1 MAHSTDSQPTWGAI
15 KIGPDRWRLSVWAPS
30 RERIEVEIDGDT
42 LEMRR
47 DQDGWHGIEME
58 APEGTP
64 YALVSEGQRFA
75 DPASRVQAD
84 ALQGPSRLIDP
95 ARFRERVAWSGRDWD
110 GAVIFEL
117 HLGTFTDEGTLAAA
131 VGELPRLAAL
141 GFTAV
146 ELMPIAHFAGQRG
159 WGYDGVLPYAPHP
172 TYGSPE
178 DLAAFVAAAHE
189 LGLMVMLDVVYNHF
203 GPEGDVLHTLSPSFF
218 TSERVTPWGSAI
230 DFDRPEVRSFF
241 IDNAS
246 MWLRDYGFDGLRLDA
261 VHEIGLPEENDFL
274 EELGAALH
282 ALDVGRPVHLVT
294 EDERNLAS
302 YVGRQGGWYRAQWND
317 DFHHAVHVTLT
328 GEDQS
333 YYKPFSADPF
343 DDLARALKEG
353 QVDQGQERPFAA
365 EPRGEPSGHLPPQ
378 AFVNSI
384 QTHDQIGNRA
394 KGDRLITLADEGHVR
409 VAYALMCLSPFVPM
423 IFMGEEAGSRA
434 PFLFFA
440 DFGGDLADAVRKG
453 RRSEFPDFADAEV
466 PDPID
471 DSTFRASRPYAEA
484 PNRAEWE
491 ELTKRLLGLRAEH
504 VVPLL
509 ASGWTGTEVDKA
521 ADRALRGEWSFEGGR
536 LEICLCLGTTW
547 EWKTD
552 MTTIYADGAL
562 GEDAYAIR
570 VGIRR

>member
-15 KIGPDRWRLSVWAPS
+15 NIGPDQWRLSVWAPS

-42 LEMRR
+42 QEMHRG
-47 DQDGWHGIEME
+47 QDGWHGIDFE

-75 DPASRVQAD
+75 DPAARVQAG

-95 ARFRERVAWSGRDWD
+95 ARFREQVAWSGRDWED
-110 GAVIFEL
+110 AAIFEL
-117 HLGTFTDEGTLAAA
+117 HLGTFTEEGTLGAAA
-131 VGELPRLAAL
+131 VELPRLAAL

-159 WGYDGVLPYAPHP
+159 WGYDGVLPYAPHT

-178 DLAAFVAAAHE
+178 DLAGFVAAAHE

-241 IDNAS
+241 IDNAA

-274 EELGAALH
+274 EELGAKLH
-282 ALDVGRPVHLVT
+282 GLDLRRPIHLVT
-294 EDERNLAS
+294 EDERNFAS
-302 YVGRQGGWYRAQWND
+302 YVGREDGWYRAQWND

-353 QVDQGQERPFAA
+353 QVDQGQPRPFGG

-384 QTHDQIGNRA
+384 QTHDQVGNRA
-394 KGDRLITLADEGHVR
+394 KGDRLITLAPEAHVR
-409 VAYALMCLSPFVPM
+409 VTYALMCLSPFVPM
-423 IFMGEEAGSRA
+423 IFMGEEVGSRA
-434 PFLFFA
+434 PFQFFA
-440 DFGGDLADAVRKG
+440 DFGGDLADAVREG
-453 RRSEFPDFADAEV
+453 RRSEFPDFADTEV

-471 DSTFRASRPYAEA
+471 EATFRASRPYQNA

-491 ELTKRLLGLRAEH
+491 DLTKMLLGLRA
-504 VVPLL
+504 
-509 ASGWTGTEVDKA
+509 
-521 ADRALRGEWSFEGGR
+521 
-536 LEICLCLGTTW
+536 
-547 EWKTD
+547 
-552 MTTIYADGAL
+552 
-562 GEDAYAIR
+562 
-570 VGIRR
+570 